1 MNKMNLLTKTVPI
14 PIYLLAVLSIILMLQ
29 FYADL
34 KNKDEMSKTTKKLI
48 EVSSNMQE
56 LMHKMQDKILTQ
68 KEEISALQVKISKLE
83 KEMDNN

>member
-1 MNKMNLLTKTVPI
+1 MNLLTKTVPI